1 MTRITVLGGT
11 GYTGGNIVREA
22 VARGHQVTS
31 ISRTLPEDQIDG
43 VTYRTGDALDA
54 DTLAHVAD
62 GADVVVHSLA
72 PRGPLTDTF
81 QDVVLAAAAATAQA
95 GARFGII
102 GGAGSLHVVE
112 GGPLLVDSPE
122 FPEAF
127 RAEARSMVG
136 VLDALRDSAE
146 DLDWF
151 MVSPAAGYGAYA
163 PGERTGSYRVGGD
176 VLLTDDDGTSFI
188 SGEDFAIAVVDEIER
203 PAHRRARFTVAY

>member
-11 GYTGGNIVREA
+11 GYTGANIVRE
-22 VARGHQVTS
+22 
-31 ISRTLPEDQIDG
+31 
-43 VTYRTGDALDA
+43 
-54 DTLAHVAD
+54 
-62 GADVVVHSLA
+62 
-72 PRGPLTDTF
+72 
-81 QDVVLAAAAATAQA
+81 AAAAATAQA

-112 GGPLLVDSPE
+112 GGPLLVDGPE

-127 RAEARSMVG
+127 RAEARTMVG

-176 VLLTDDDGTSFI
+176 VLLADDAGTSFI
-188 SGEDFAIAVVDEIER
+188 SGEDFAIAVVDEIENPKHSR
-203 PAHRRARFTVAY
+203 GRFTVGY